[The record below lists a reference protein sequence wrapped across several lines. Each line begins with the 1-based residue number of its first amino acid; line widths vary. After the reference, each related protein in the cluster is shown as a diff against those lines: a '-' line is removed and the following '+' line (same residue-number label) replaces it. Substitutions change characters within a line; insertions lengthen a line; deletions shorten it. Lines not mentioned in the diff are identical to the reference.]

1 MLKLTMTPL
10 VKLKAWNEANQVC
23 MISKQLQWGTAA
35 AAAVLACWRSSRLAR
50 MLAVAKAHEPLRCVA
65 QGLSKDGP
73 VGTTGR
79 TEAGTR
85 ERTWAHCSKDSI
97 HVAMYRNIG

>member
-23 MISKQLQWGTAA
+23 MISKQWGTAAA

-50 MLAVAKAHEPLRCVA
+50 MLAVAKAHAPLRCVA

-79 TEAGTR
+79 TGRDT
-85 ERTWAHCSKDSI
+85 
-97 HVAMYRNIG
+97 